1 MTTIVRTKKDVVTEF
16 RTAGILEAAR
26 KIFAN
31 EGFNQATVDD
41 IASAAGVAK
50 GTVYLYYQSKRDI
63 YFAALKF
70 GLEQMYSKLDEELKK
85 VSAPQEKLR
94 TLIGVKLAYFDDN
107 RDFFKIYYSELGNI
121 CIHPAVDDE
130 FKALY
135 LEQAKVIESIL
146 KEGAR
151 KKIIRP
157 VRAEQA
163 AFAIS
168 DIIRG
173 VVTQRVL
180 GWSKSKISQDVEF
193 IFVLL
198 GKRIADESRFLSVFS
213 SFYFFSAIL
222 RRHSNRA
229 A

>member
-26 KIFAN
+26 KVFAKK
-31 EGFNQATVDD
+31 GFSNATVDD

-50 GTVYLYYQSKRDI
+50 GTVYLYYESKRDI

-70 GLEQMYSKLDEELKK
+70 GIEQMYSVLDEELKR
-85 VSAPQEKLR
+85 VSAPEDKLR
-94 TLIGVKLAYFDDN
+94 TLISVKLAYFDDN

-121 CIHPAVDDE
+121 CIHPGTIDSE
-130 FKALY
+130 FKTLY
-135 LEQAKVIESIL
+135 LSQAKVVESIL

-151 KKIIRP
+151 KKVIRAL
-157 VRAEQA
+157 RTEQT

-168 DIIRG
+168 DVIRG

-180 GWSKSKISQDVEF
+180 GWSKSKISQDVDF
-193 IFVLL
+193 IFDLIWKGV
-198 GKRIADESRFLSVFS
+198 
-213 SFYFFSAIL
+213 
-222 RRHSNRA
+222 A
-229 A
+229 AQ

>member
-1 MTTIVRTKKDVVTEF
+1 MTTAIVRTKKDVVTEF

-26 KIFAN
+26 KVFATK
-31 EGFNQATVDD
+31 GFSQATVDD

-50 GTVYLYYQSKRDI
+50 GTVYLYYESKRDI

-70 GLEQMYSKLDEELKK
+70 GIEQMYSRLDEELKK
-85 VSAPQEKLR
+85 VSTPEEKLR

-121 CIHPAVDDE
+121 CIHPGTIDSE
-130 FKALY
+130 FRAMY
-135 LEQAKVIESIL
+135 LGQAKVVEAIL

-157 VRAEQA
+157 VRTEQT

-168 DIIRG
+168 DVIRG

-193 IFVLL
+193 IFDLIWK
-198 GKRIADESRFLSVFS
+198 GIAVS
-213 SFYFFSAIL
+213 
-222 RRHSNRA
+222 
-229 A
+229 

>member
-1 MTTIVRTKKDVVTEF
+1 MVRRVWGNMTTTTLRTKKDVVTEF

-31 EGFNQATVDD
+31 RGFNQATVDD

-50 GTVYLYYQSKRDI
+50 GTVYLYYQSKREI
-63 YFAALKF
+63 YFAALRF

-85 VSAPQEKLR
+85 AATPQEKLR
-94 TLIGVKLAYFDDN
+94 TLIAVKLGYFDDN

-121 CIHPAVDDE
+121 CIHPGTIDNE
-130 FKALY
+130 FKTLY
-135 LEQAKVIESIL
+135 LEQAKVVESIL

-151 KKIIRP
+151 KKVILP

-180 GWSKSKISQDVEF
+180 GWSKSRISQDVDF
-193 IFVLL
+193 IFELIWK
-198 GKRIADESRFLSVFS
+198 GIAAE
-213 SFYFFSAIL
+213 
-222 RRHSNRA
+222 
-229 A
+229 

>member
-1 MTTIVRTKKDVVTEF
+1 MTTAIIRTKKDVVTEF

-26 KIFAN
+26 RVFATK
-31 EGFNQATVDD
+31 GFSQATVDD

-50 GTVYLYYQSKRDI
+50 GTIYLYYESKRDI

-70 GLEQMYSKLDEELKK
+70 GIEQMYSKLDEELKK
-85 VSAPQEKLR
+85 VSTPEEKLR

-121 CIHPAVDDE
+121 CIHPGTIDTE
-130 FKALY
+130 FKAMY
-135 LEQAKVIESIL
+135 LDQAKVVEAIL

-157 VRAEQA
+157 VRTEQT

-168 DIIRG
+168 DVIRG

-193 IFVLL
+193 IFDLIWKGIVV
-198 GKRIADESRFLSVFS
+198 S
-213 SFYFFSAIL
+213 
-222 RRHSNRA
+222 
-229 A
+229 

>member
-1 MTTIVRTKKDVVTEF
+1 MTTAIIRTKKDVVTEF

-26 KIFAN
+26 RVFATK
-31 EGFNQATVDD
+31 GFSQATVDD

-50 GTVYLYYQSKRDI
+50 GTIYLYYESKRDI

-70 GLEQMYSKLDEELKK
+70 GIEQMYSKLDEELKK
-85 VSAPQEKLR
+85 VSTPEEKLR

-121 CIHPAVDDE
+121 CIHPGAIDSE
-130 FKALY
+130 FMAMY
-135 LEQAKVIESIL
+135 LDQAKVVEAIL

-157 VRAEQA
+157 VRTEQT

-168 DIIRG
+168 DVIRG

-193 IFVLL
+193 IFDLIWK
-198 GKRIADESRFLSVFS
+198 GIAVS
-213 SFYFFSAIL
+213 
-222 RRHSNRA
+222 
-229 A
+229 

>member
-1 MTTIVRTKKDVVTEF
+1 MSTTLKTKKDVVTEF

-26 KIFAN
+26 TVFAQK
-31 EGFNQATVDD
+31 GFNDATVDD
-41 IASAAGVAK
+41 IANAAGVAK
-50 GTVYLYYQSKRDI
+50 GTVYLYYKAKRDV

-70 GLEQMYSKLDEELKK
+70 GIEQMHAALNEELKR
-85 VSAPQEKLR
+85 APTPEDKLR
-94 TLIGVKLAYFDDN
+94 ALIGVKLAYFDEN

-121 CIHPAVDDE
+121 CIHPGAIDSE

-135 LEQAKVIESIL
+135 LEQARVIESIL

-151 KKIIRP
+151 KKVVRG

-168 DIIRG
+168 DVIRG

-180 GWSKSKISQDVEF
+180 GWSKSTVSQDV
-193 IFVLL
+193 
-198 GKRIADESRFLSVFS
+198 
-213 SFYFFSAIL
+213 
-222 RRHSNRA
+222 
-229 A
+229 

>member
-1 MTTIVRTKKDVVTEF
+1 MTTTVRTKKDVITEF
-16 RTAGILEAAR
+16 RTTGILEAAR
-26 KIFAN
+26 KVFAKK
-31 EGFNQATVDD
+31 GFSNATVDD

-50 GTVYLYYQSKRDI
+50 GTIYLYYESKRDI

-70 GLEQMYSKLDEELKK
+70 GIEQMYSVLEEQLKT
-85 VSAPQEKLR
+85 VSTPEDKLR

-121 CIHPAVDDE
+121 CIHPGTIDSDL
-130 FKALY
+130 KALY
-135 LEQAKVIESIL
+135 LEQAKVVESIL

-151 KKIIRP
+151 KRVLRA
-157 VRAEQA
+157 VRTEQT

-168 DIIRG
+168 DVIRG

-193 IFVLL
+193 IFDLIWK
-198 GKRIADESRFLSVFS
+198 GIAAS
-213 SFYFFSAIL
+213 
-222 RRHSNRA
+222 
-229 A
+229 

>member
-1 MTTIVRTKKDVVTEF
+1 MTTAIIRTKKDVVTEF

-26 KIFAN
+26 RVFATK
-31 EGFNQATVDD
+31 GFSQATVDD

-50 GTVYLYYQSKRDI
+50 GTVYLYYESKRDI
-63 YFAALKF
+63 YFAALKS
-70 GLEQMYSKLDEELKK
+70 GIEQMYSKLDEELKK
-85 VSAPQEKLR
+85 VSTPEEKLR

-121 CIHPAVDDE
+121 CIHPGAIDSE
-130 FKALY
+130 FMAMY
-135 LEQAKVIESIL
+135 LDQAKVVEAIL

-157 VRAEQA
+157 VRTEQT

-168 DIIRG
+168 DVIRG

-193 IFVLL
+193 IFDLIWK
-198 GKRIADESRFLSVFS
+198 GIAVS
-213 SFYFFSAIL
+213 
-222 RRHSNRA
+222 
-229 A
+229 